1 MSSRAVWSGRALGV
15 ACLTLCASIAAA
27 APAAA
32 VNEQREQTY
41 IVGFT
46 EAPLASYRG
55 GLANLPAPQRSADAR
70 SRLQAASP
78 SANAYVSALRG
89 MQAQKL
95 KRIDRTLGRHVA
107 PMLSMQHAFNGVV
120 VRLTAAEAE
129 ALRSDPDVRLIEPYF
144 EYRLDTDV
152 GPRFIGA
159 KKVWEEGADLPH
171 GRAAG
176 PVARDDD
183 DDDDDDEEDDDDD
196 DDDDDRRGARGEGIV
211 FGVVDSGVNY
221 GSPSF
226 AEVDLNGYRH
236 VNPLGDGN
244 YLGTCAPGG
253 TDEGRCNAKLIGGYD
268 FICTLTTLCTDP
280 TALEFP
286 GFSDENGHG
295 SHTASTAAGNKRL
308 ATFRGVQRKISGVA
322 PRGNIVAYDVCY
334 TRVSDGAGLCPNV
347 STLAGINQAVADGV
361 DVINFS
367 ISGGASPWNEANS
380 LAFLAASDAGIFVS
394 VSAGNSGPAAGTL
407 GHLEPWVTSVA
418 AAQHGRGGFDQVLSI
433 TGPAPP
439 PASLA
444 QPVLTPGLNGL
455 SLAADIPGTTP
466 LIVSPGIDTAND
478 GCAAFAANQF
488 AGAIALIR
496 RGSCSFSIKTNNA
509 SAAGAIAVVIANN
522 AAGVIA
528 PSVPGTTIPA
538 FGTLQA
544 NGDALRTFATANPGV
559 TAGIAVAATIF
570 PNTPDALAAFSS
582 RGPGAFDVLK
592 PDITGPG
599 VQILAAVAGPAPT
612 GSEEIV
618 GLLSGTSMASPH
630 NAGAGGLLRQL
641 YPSWTPAEIKSALTM
656 TARQSVLLEDQT
668 TKADAFAAGAGRIQV
683 DQAARAGLVMPETTA
698 RYLAANPATGGDPST
713 LNQPSMAQSRCIGS
727 CTFSRTFRATR
738 ANQRNWDVKIV
749 GLRGSVDKPRFNLG
763 GSGVGTLTV
772 TIDTR
777 QFASD
782 GAWHFGTLVLESRGN
797 GNGDSPKLHLPIAV
811 AVPAPEI
818 GLSADEVALSVA
830 AGASGQ
836 ASVDVS
842 NNGGP
847 TLNFAVANA
856 GTAARNIVNA
866 PRGGVNNGTRSG
878 FISSLGFG
886 LYASDDFTVSDTTTL
901 SMLLAEGFTQGAVV
915 TTGASAITW
924 SVYPDNG
931 GMPAG
936 NPESNPGAAIWSYT
950 SAPNGP
956 GVGTANNIIS
966 LNLPAAGQNVT
977 LPPGTYWLVVHSTT
991 VTTANNWIWF
1001 FSNTGSGNRAHTV
1014 FPASTGPVWA
1024 PNLAFAG
1031 LAFQMDGTVP
1041 CGAPWI
1047 RSVTPANGALGFARS
1062 QTLTI
1067 DVDTAGLATG
1077 EHSAFVC
1084 VQSNDPATPQ
1094 ATVRVALTVT
1104 P

>member
-1 MSSRAVWSGRALGV
+1 MSSRVVWTGRVLGI
-15 ACLTLCASIAAA
+15 ACLTLLASFAVA

-32 VNEQREQTY
+32 VNVQHEQTY

-55 GLANLPAPQRSADAR
+55 GLANLPAPQRSPDAR

-78 SANAYVSALRG
+78 SAEAYVGALRG
-89 MQAQKL
+89 MQRQKL
-95 KRIDRTLGRHVA
+95 ARIDRALGRHIV
-107 PMLSMQHAFNGVV
+107 PLLSMQHAFNGVV
-120 VRLTAAEAE
+120 VQLTASEAD
-129 ALRSDPDVRLIEPYF
+129 ALRIDPEVRLIEPYR

-159 KKVWEEGADLPH
+159 KKVWEDGADLPH
-171 GRAAG
+171 GLSAG
-176 PVARDDD
+176 PLASRDGGT
-183 DDDDDDEEDDDDD
+183 EDDDGDGD
-196 DDDDDRRGARGEGIV
+196 GHGARGEGVI
-211 FGVVDSGVNY
+211 FGSVDSGINY

-226 AEVDLNGYRH
+226 SEVDMDGYRH
-236 VNPLGDGN
+236 TNPLGAGH

-253 TDEGRCNAKLIGGYD
+253 IDEGHCNAKLIGGYD
-268 FICTLTTLCTDP
+268 FICTLTTLCSDP

-286 GFSDENGHG
+286 GFSDDNGHG

-322 PRGNIVAYDVCY
+322 PRGNIIAYDVCY

-367 ISGGASPWNEANS
+367 ISGGESPWDEANS

-394 VSAGNSGPAAGTL
+394 ASAGNSGPGAGTL
-407 GHLEPWVTSVA
+407 GHVEPWVASVA
-418 AAQHGRGGFDQVLSI
+418 AAQHGRGGFDQVLTI
-433 TGPAPP
+433 TGPVPA

-444 QPVLTPGLNGL
+444 QPVLTPGVNGVAQ
-455 SLAADIPGTTP
+455 AADIPGTTP
-466 LIVSPGIDTAND
+466 LLVSSGIGTTSD

-488 AGAIALIR
+488 AGAIAVIR
-496 RGSCSFSIKTNNA
+496 RGTCSFTIKTNNA
-509 SAAGAIAVVIANN
+509 AAAGAIAVVIANN
-522 AAGVIA
+522 AAGVIS
-528 PSVPGTTIPA
+528 PSVPGTAIPV

-544 NGDALRTFATANPGV
+544 NGDALRDFAAANPGV
-559 TAGIAVAATIF
+559 TAAIALAATIF

-582 RGPGAFDVLK
+582 RGPSGFDLLK

-612 GSEEIV
+612 GSEGAV
-618 GLLSGTSMASPH
+618 ALLSGTSMASPH
-630 NAGAGGLLRQL
+630 NAGAAGLLRQL
-641 YPSWTPAEIKSALTM
+641 YPSWTPAEVKSALTM
-656 TARQSVLLEDQT
+656 TARQSVLLEDQA

-683 DQAARAGLVMPETTA
+683 DQAARAGLVMSETTA
-698 RYLAANPATGGDPST
+698 HYLAANPATGGDPAT

-738 ANQRNWDVKIV
+738 ANQRNWDARIE
-749 GLRGSVDKPRFNLG
+749 GLKGTVDKPKFNLG
-763 GSGVGTLTV
+763 SSGVGTLKV

-782 GAWHFGTLVLESRGN
+782 GRWHFGTLVLESRGN
-797 GNGDSPKLHLPIAV
+797 GNDDSPKLHLPIAV
-811 AVPAPEI
+811 AVPTPEI
-818 GLSADEVALSVA
+818 VLSADQVALTVPMGGSGQTSVA
-830 AGASGQ
+830 
-836 ASVDVS
+836 VS
-842 NNGGP
+842 NRGGP
-847 TLNFAVANA
+847 TLNFAVANT
-856 GTAARNIVNA
+856 GTAARSIVNA

-886 LYASDDFTVSDTTTL
+886 LYASDDFTLGDTTTL

-931 GMPAG
+931 GKPAG
-936 NPESNPGAAIWSYT
+936 DPETNPGAAVWSYT

-956 GVGTANNIIS
+956 GVGTANNIIT
-966 LNLPAAGQNVT
+966 LNLAAVGQSVT
-977 LPPGTYWLVVHSTT
+977 LPAGTYWLVVHSTT
-991 VTTANNWIWF
+991 VTVANNWIWF
-1001 FSNTGSGNRAHTV
+1001 FSNTGSGNPVHTV
-1014 FPASTGPVWA
+1014 FPASSGPVWA
-1024 PNLAFAG
+1024 PNTGFAG

-1047 RSVTPANGALGFARS
+1047 TSVTPATGALGFAQAR
-1062 QTLTI
+1062 TLNI
-1067 DVDTAGLATG
+1067 NVNSAGLAPG
-1077 EHSAFVC
+1077 NHSAFVC